1 MRTSSHNTTC
11 WQPGLP
17 QPPVFPQLAPAL
29 AACLGPLHYVFATSP
44 CHYTGTCSWPLQP
57 ECIHYQLWS
66 LLQLAS
72 IPSCWRRHCW
82 RYPKSMQPLPTACY
96 ACQGPISGWCYE
108 CKRLPQYNHIIEIS
122 NILLKN
128 FQLSASFL
136 ALIFRWDSLSYLSYL
151 NKMYL
156 SL

>member
-11 WQPGLP
+11 WLPGLP
-17 QPPVFPQLAPAL
+17 QLAIFPQLAPSTTYLQRVPATTQ
-29 AACLGPLHYVFATSP
+29 APTAGP
-44 CHYTGTCSWPLQP
+44 CSQV
-57 ECIHYQLWS
+57 CTHNQLWS
-66 LLQLAS
+66 LLQLVL
-72 IPSCWRRHCW
+72 IPSCWEALLRIPMR
-82 RYPKSMQPLPTACY
+82 PLPTACC

-108 CKRLPQYNHIIEIS
+108 CKRLSQYNHIIELS

-128 FQLSASFL
+128 FQLSSSFL
-136 ALIFRWDSLSYLSYL
+136 TLIFRWDSPSYVSYL